1 MFTSYLTLLIT
12 YPPRY
17 SATVIST
24 IAVYCLLWGLIG
36 NDQQNISH
44 ADASKFKTIGFISI
58 GIGGFCTLLF
68 HLLVKGNTSSEESE
82 RHVHFD
88 DSTTLI
94 DNNGETVVTET
105 GFGSDPEEQQLET
118 NHEIHQ
124 KMSLKDW
131 LCEPTTYQV
140 ACVYMSA
147 RLFVNTTQTYIPLYI
162 QETLGLRALN
172 IALIPII
179 MYISGFIVSLLV
191 KPITMRI
198 GNKFMFVISCV
209 IGMCSCLLMNPGINY
224 LDIFSD
230 ERIWYLNIIYEKY
243 CNI

>member
-1 MFTSYLTLLIT
+1 M
-12 YPPRY
+12 
-17 SATVIST
+17 IST

-36 NDQQNISH
+36 NDQQNISQN
-44 ADASKFKTIGFISI
+44 DGSKFKTIALISI
-58 GIGGFCTLLF
+58 GIGGFCTILF
-68 HLLVKGNTSSEESE
+68 QLLVKANSNGEESH
-82 RHVHFD
+82 RRVHFEET
-88 DSTTLI
+88 TTLI
-94 DNNGETVVTET
+94 DNNGESVINET
-105 GFGSDPEEQQLET
+105 GIISDLDAQEEEKQE
-118 NHEIHQ
+118 EHQ
-124 KMSLKDW
+124 TMSLKDW

-198 GNKFMFVISCV
+198 GNKFMFVIACV
-209 IGMCSCLLMNPGINY
+209 IGLCSCLLMNPG
-224 LDIFSD
+224 
-230 ERIWYLNIIYEKY
+230 
-243 CNI
+243 

>member
-1 MFTSYLTLLIT
+1 M
-12 YPPRY
+12 
-17 SATVIST
+17 ST

-36 NDQQNISH
+36 NDQQNINQN
-44 ADASKFKTIGFISI
+44 DAPKFKTIALISI
-58 GIGGFCTLLF
+58 CVGGLCTLLF
-68 HLLVKGNTSSEESE
+68 HLLVKGGNRSNDSQ

-88 DSTTLI
+88 ESTSLI
-94 DNNGETVVTET
+94 DNDGETILNDT
-105 GFGSDPEEQQLET
+105 GLESEEHLEQ
-118 NHEIHQ
+118 NQENHQ

-140 ACVYMSA
+140 ACVYMTA

-179 MYISGFIVSLLV
+179 MYISGFVVSLLV

-198 GNKFMFVISCV
+198 GNKFMFVIACV
-209 IGMCSCLLMNPGINY
+209 IGLCSCLLMNPGKN
-224 LDIFSD
+224 IFHNMVKNSS
-230 ERIWYLNIIYEKY
+230 
-243 CNI
+243 